1 MNNSTNPKIQAV
13 DKSVAIYSQIREA
26 CERPDK
32 SIVGESL
39 KIYKELD
46 DWGLLDKYPITNLD
60 FKHFYVTIIAMYFM
74 KNEKKT
80 DKLELESRTKWEMIQ
95 AALRKAKK

>member
-13 DKSVAIYSQIREA
+13 DKSVTIYAQIREA

-32 SIVGESL
+32 SINGESL

-46 DWGLLDKYPITNLD
+46 DWGLLDKYPITNVEY
-60 FKHFYVTIIAMYFM
+60 KHFYVTIIAIHLM
-74 KNEKKT
+74 KNEKKS
-80 DKLELESRTKWEMIQ
+80 DKIDGESKTKWEMIQ